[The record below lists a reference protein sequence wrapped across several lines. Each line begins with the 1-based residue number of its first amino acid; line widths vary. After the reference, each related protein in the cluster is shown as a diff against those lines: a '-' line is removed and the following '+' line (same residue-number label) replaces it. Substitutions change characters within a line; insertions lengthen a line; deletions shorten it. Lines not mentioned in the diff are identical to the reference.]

1 MVLRTGGNGMAT
13 SAASCIRP
21 VLSVP
26 CCLNMCGLELTPW
39 ILMRHFTRLIWNVW
53 HRATRDE
60 LDEATKDELG
70 KAAREEL
77 GGSTWGLSSGCAT
90 DEVRS
95 LRHVD
100 LDRSFTDEALRRHAD
115 LERKRNIAR

>member
-1 MVLRTGGNGMAT
+1 
-13 SAASCIRP
+13 
-21 VLSVP
+21 
-26 CCLNMCGLELTPW
+26 
-39 ILMRHFTRLIWNVW
+39 MRHFTRLIWNVW
-53 HRATRDE
+53 HGANRDE
-60 LDEATKDELG
+60 LDEATKDELGKAAREELEATKDELG